1 MSIVFVLVVII
12 LFPSLQIT
20 AVTKNIVLAILL
32 LPWIAFIISLL
43 FLEKISEY
51 LIAYSIFAINL
62 ILFLER

>member
-1 MSIVFVLVVII
+1 MSKNNLPLYSFTLGVLSIVFVLVVII

-43 FLEKISEY
+43 FFRK
-51 LIAYSIFAINL
+51 NK
-62 ILFLER
+62 